1 MSLLVDRTETCGSES
16 EEVGALM
23 NITMIET
30 TNAVCAFLPRSLA
43 PVAFGYQ
50 GSALPIGGAAPK
62 PTGLVVSNN
71 TWTDRRTYST
81 RTSMS

>member
-1 MSLLVDRTETCGSES
+1 
-16 EEVGALM
+16 M

-50 GSALPIGGAAPK
+50 GSALPIGGAALEPI
-62 PTGLVVSNN
+62 GRAVSKR
-71 TWTDRRTYST
+71 TWTDRHPRI
-81 RTSMS
+81 RTSMI